1 MPTPDPY
8 NIKAKDPEDYIYISK
23 KHWARKINVENNDQL
38 GGIIGR
44 PGPITGLVL
53 SLIDTL
59 IYFFLRFTFYI
70 FDITQY
76 AFGWINNMTFGNF
89 QGIIPK
95 SLGKGKVISTKFF
108 RYTMNVLMPPFGI
121 MLSKGVYGW
130 FTILI
135 CILLTY
141 INFLAGIIYAF
152 IITSNNRYADQ
163 YELYQ
168 LKKFEN
174 IYPPQEAEE
183 DIKAFASTIG
193 FVVLIGV
200 VFYLCF
206 SFF

>member
-8 NIKAKDPEDYIYISK
+8 NITAKDPEDYIYVSK
-23 KHWARKINVENNDQL
+23 KHWARKTNVENNDQL

-44 PGPITGLVL
+44 PGLITGLVV
-53 SLIDTL
+53 SIVDIIVYLI
-59 IYFFLRFTFYI
+59 LRFTFYI

-76 AFGWINNMTFGNF
+76 AFKWINNITFGNF

-108 RYTMNVLMPPFGI
+108 RYIMNVLMPPFSI
-121 MLSKGVYGW
+121 MLSKGIYGW
-130 FTILI
+130 FNILI
-135 CILLTY
+135 CMLLTY
-141 INFLAGIIYAF
+141 VHFLAGIIYAF
-152 IITSNNRYADQ
+152 IITSQNRYADQ
-163 YELYQ
+163 YEMYQ
-168 LKKFEN
+168 LKKFEK

-193 FVVLIGV
+193 FIVLIVV
-200 VFYLCF
+200 VFYFFF